1 MERLSLIPLNEI
13 TAFDQISLITDSEHL
28 LMALQENIIRQSL
41 AELAETKDWVKRAG
55 IINGMEALLDLL
67 KGETP
72 DYLFQ
77 AEELLKYIDTTY
89 LYTDA
94 THQTLYNVLIEA

>member
-1 MERLSLIPLNEI
+1 MEKLNLIPLSEI
-13 TAFDQISLITDSEHL
+13 PAMEQINLITESEHL
-28 LMALQENIIRQSL
+28 LRALQENIVRQSL
-41 AELAETKDWVKRAG
+41 KKLTETEDWIQRAA
-55 IINGMEALLDLL
+55 IIDNMNTLLELL

-77 AEELLKYIDTTY
+77 TEALLQYIDTTY

-94 THQTLYNVLIEA
+94 EHQTLYDVCIVC

>member
-1 MERLSLIPLNEI
+1 MEKLNLIPLNEI
-13 TAFDQISLITDSEHL
+13 SAMDQINLITESERL
-28 LMALQENIIRQSL
+28 LKALQENIVRQSL
-41 AELAETKDWVKRAG
+41 KELTETENWNKRTE
-55 IINGMEALLDLL
+55 IIDRMNTLLDLL

-77 AEELLKYIDTTY
+77 AETLLKYIDTTY

-94 THQTLYNVLIEA
+94 EHQTLYNVIIEC